1 MYNYLMDLHIEN
13 IDDVEIRSRQL
24 LQKIDDVT
32 ADLYSLGGLEERLIF
47 MTNLRELIAEK
58 DLAGDQVAVEVLN
71 WAWQRLA
78 ESD

>member
-1 MYNYLMDLHIEN
+1 MDLNIEN
-13 IDDVEIRSRQL
+13 IDDIEMRSRQL

-32 ADLYSLGGLEERLIF
+32 ADLYSLGGLEERLVF
-47 MTNLRELIAEK
+47 MSNLRGLIVEK
-58 DLAGDQVAVEVLN
+58 DLAGDQLAVDVLN